1 MLHTKFFIYSSF
13 IYFNNTYVDNEE
25 DLDVVISVYNLL
37 EYSDNYAKTNGNICH
52 YTRDNTEYTDGANP
66 LVDPDN
72 LI

>member
-1 MLHTKFFIYSSF
+1 M
-13 IYFNNTYVDNEE
+13 
-25 DLDVVISVYNLL
+25 ISVYNLL
-37 EYSDNYAKTNGNICH
+37 EYSDNYAKKNGNICH